1 MSSENRPTVPNSL
14 NEHWMPFT
22 SNKEFKAN
30 PRLITEA
37 KGVYLKTHHGKT
49 QIDGSSGLFCNP
61 LGHGR
66 REIIEA
72 VTKQLETLDYAQP
85 FQQGFGGSFE
95 LATRIAKHT
104 PGDLNR
110 IFYTICGST
119 AVETAIK
126 IAIAYHRAKGDSKR
140 FRFVGRERAYH
151 GMNIGATSVGGMIH
165 NVKTFASVLMP
176 GVLHIRHTHL
186 PEHKFVS
193 GQPETGVE
201 LANDLERICEN
212 FGGENI
218 AACIVEPVA
227 GSTGCLVPPKGYL
240 EKLREICD
248 KHGILLI
255 FDEVITGW
263 GRMGSVF
270 ASQEFGVVPD
280 MMTLAKATT
289 NGVVPMGV
297 VACKEEM
304 YDAVMDASPMGTVE
318 LFHGYTY
325 SGIPVSV
332 AAALAV
338 QDIFEKEDIFNR
350 VKGMVSYFQESIFSL
365 KDLESVA
372 NIRGQGL
379 MAGIDMKLN
388 TKPGKAGFEAF
399 KACYE
404 AGVNFKAT
412 GDCLIIAP
420 QFICEKKHIDEI
432 IDKLRTGI
440 SPIIKKI
447 KRTSSSLLK

>member
-1 MSSENRPTVPNSL
+1 MSSEKRPSVPNSL

-22 SNKEFKAN
+22 SNKDFKNN

-66 REIIEA
+66 REITEA

-95 LATRIAKHT
+95 LATKIAKHT
-104 PGDLNR
+104 PGDLNK

-151 GMNIGATSVGGMIH
+151 GMNIGATSVGGMIN

-176 GVLHIRHTHL
+176 GVLHMRHTHL

-193 GQPETGVE
+193 GQPETGAE
-201 LANDLERICEN
+201 LANDLERFCAN

-240 EKLREICD
+240 QKLREICD

-255 FDEVITGW
+255 FDEVICGW

-270 ASQEFGVVPD
+270 ASQEFDVVPD

-297 VACKEEM
+297 VACKDEM
-304 YDAVMDASPMGTVE
+304 YDAVMDSSPMGAVE

-338 QDIFEKEDIFNR
+338 QDIFEKDDIFNR
-350 VKGMVSYFQESIFSL
+350 VRELAPYFQEKIFSL
-365 KDLESVA
+365 KDIESIE

-388 TKPGKAGFEAF
+388 TKPGKAGYETF

-432 IDKLRTGI
+432 VDKLRTGI
-440 SPIIKKI
+440 LNYQKNQKN
-447 KRTSSSLLK
+447 

>member
-1 MSSENRPTVPNSL
+1 MSSENRTSVPNSL

-22 SNKEFKAN
+22 SNKDFKAN

-66 REIIEA
+66 REITEA

-104 PGDLNR
+104 PGDLNK
-110 IFYTICGST
+110 IFYTICGSS

-126 IAIAYHRAKGDSKR
+126 IAIAYHRAKGDGKR

-151 GMNIGATSVGGMIH
+151 GMNIGATSVGGMIN
-165 NVKTFASVLMP
+165 NVKTFASILMP
-176 GVLHIRHTHL
+176 GVLHMRHTHL

-193 GQPETGVE
+193 GQPETGAE
-201 LANDLERICEN
+201 IANDLERICEN

-388 TKPGKAGFEAF
+388 TKPGKAGFETF

-412 GDCLIIAP
+412 GDCLI
-420 QFICEKKHIDEI
+420 
-432 IDKLRTGI
+432 
-440 SPIIKKI
+440 
-447 KRTSSSLLK
+447 

>member
-1 MSSENRPTVPNSL
+1 MSSENRTGVPNSL

-22 SNKEFKAN
+22 SNRDFKAN

-49 QIDGSSGLFCNP
+49 MIDGSSGLFCNP

-66 REIIEA
+66 KEIIEA
-72 VTKQLETLDYAQP
+72 VTKQLQTLDYCQP

-95 LATRIAKHT
+95 LATKISKHT
-104 PGDLNR
+104 PDDLNK

-126 IAIAYHRAKGDSKR
+126 IAIAYHRSKGDSKR

-151 GMNIGATSVGGMIH
+151 GMNLGATSVGGMVN
-165 NVKTFASVLMP
+165 NVKTFASILMP

-186 PEHKFVS
+186 AEHKFIS
-193 GQPETGVE
+193 GQPETGAE
-201 LANDLERICEN
+201 LANDLERICAN

-240 EKLREICD
+240 ERLREICD
-248 KHGILLI
+248 NHGILLI

-263 GRMGSVF
+263 GRFGSVF
-270 ASQEFGVVPD
+270 ASQEFGVIPD
-280 MMTLAKATT
+280 MMTMAKATT
-289 NGVVPMGV
+289 NGIVPMGI
-297 VACKEEM
+297 VACKDEI
-304 YDAVMDASPMGTVE
+304 YDSVMDASPMGSVE

-338 QDIFEKEDIFNR
+338 QEIFEKDDIFNR
-350 VKGMVSYFQESIFSL
+350 VKDLAPYFQKGIFSL
-365 KDLESVA
+365 KDLESID
-372 NIRGQGL
+372 NIRGYGL
-379 MAGIDMKLN
+379 MAGIDIKLN
-388 TKPGKAGFEAF
+388 TKPGKAGFECF

-440 SPIIKKI
+440 LNYSKN
-447 KRTSSSLLK
+447 LKN

>member
-1 MSSENRPTVPNSL
+1 MSSENRTSVPNSL

-22 SNKEFKAN
+22 SNKDFKAN

-66 REIIEA
+66 REITEA
-72 VTKQLETLDYAQP
+72 VTKQLEKLDYVQP

-95 LATRIAKHT
+95 LATRISKHT
-104 PGDLNR
+104 PGDLNK
-110 IFYTICGST
+110 IFYTICGSS

-126 IAIAYHRAKGDSKR
+126 IAIAYHRAKGDGKR
-140 FRFVGRERAYH
+140 FRFIGRERAYH

-176 GVLHIRHTHL
+176 GVLHMRHTHL

-193 GQPETGVE
+193 GQPETGAE

-240 EKLREICD
+240 QKLREICD

-304 YDAVMDASPMGTVE
+304 YDAVMDASPLGTVE

-338 QDIFEKEDIFNR
+338 QDIFEKDDIFNR
-350 VKGMVSYFQESIFSL
+350 VKELVPYFQKSIFSL
-365 KDLESVA
+365 KDLESIA

-388 TKPGKAGFEAF
+388 TKPGKAGFETF
-399 KACYE
+399 KSCYE

-432 IDKLRTGI
+432 VDKVRTGI
-440 SPIIKKI
+440 VNYQKNQKN
-447 KRTSSSLLK
+447 

>member
-1 MSSENRPTVPNSL
+1 MSSENKFKMPNSL

-22 SNKEFKAN
+22 SNKDFKAS

-37 KGVYLKTHHGKT
+37 KGVYLKTHNGKT

-66 REIIEA
+66 KEITEA
-72 VTKQLETLDYAQP
+72 VSKQLETLDYAQP

-95 LATRIAKHT
+95 LATKIAKHT
-104 PGDLNR
+104 PGDLNK

-126 IAIAYHRAKGDSKR
+126 IAIAYHRAKGDGKR

-151 GMNIGATSVGGMIH
+151 GMNIGATSVGGMIN

-176 GVLHIRHTHL
+176 GVLHMRHTHL

-193 GQPETGVE
+193 GQPETGAE
-201 LANDLERICEN
+201 IANDLERICEN

-255 FDEVITGW
+255 FDEVICGW

-280 MMTLAKATT
+280 MITMAKATT

-297 VACKEEM
+297 VACKDEM
-304 YDAVMDASPMGTVE
+304 YDAVMDASPMGAVE

-388 TKPGKAGFEAF
+388 TKPGKAGFETF
-399 KACYE
+399 KSCYE

-432 IDKLRTGI
+432 VDKVRTGI
-440 SPIIKKI
+440 VNYQKNQKN
-447 KRTSSSLLK
+447 

>member
-1 MSSENRPTVPNSL
+1 MSSENKFKMPNSL

-22 SNKEFKAN
+22 SNKDFKEN
-30 PRLITEA
+30 PRLIVEA
-37 KGVYLKTHHGKT
+37 KGVYLKNHQGKT
-49 QIDGSSGLFCNP
+49 QIDASSGLFCNP

-66 REIIEA
+66 EEIIEA
-72 VTKQLETLDYAQP
+72 ITKQLKTVDYAQP

-95 LATRIAKHT
+95 LATKISKHT
-104 PGDLNR
+104 PGNLNR

-126 IAIAYHRAKGDSKR
+126 ISVAYHKARGEGQR

-151 GMNIGATSVGGMIH
+151 GMNIGATSVGGMVN

-176 GVLHIRHTHL
+176 GVVHMRHTHL
-186 PEHKFVS
+186 PEHKFIS
-193 GQPETGVE
+193 GQPETGAE
-201 LANDLERICEN
+201 LANDLERICAN

-227 GSTGCLVPPKGYL
+227 GSTDL
-240 EKLREICD
+240 
-248 KHGILLI
+248 
-255 FDEVITGW
+255 
-263 GRMGSVF
+263 
-270 ASQEFGVVPD
+270 
-280 MMTLAKATT
+280 MTMAKATT
-289 NGVVPMGV
+289 NGISPMGV
-297 VACKEEM
+297 VACKEEI
-304 YDAVMDASPMGTVE
+304 YDAIMDNSPKGTIE

-350 VKGMVSYFQESIFSL
+350 SKEMAPYFQEAIFSL
-365 KDLESVA
+365 KDIDVVE
-372 NIRGQGL
+372 NIRGYGM
-379 MAGIDMKLN
+379 MAGIDMKMDK
-388 TKPGKAGFEAF
+388 KPGVAGFTCF
-399 KACYE
+399 KHCYD

-420 QFICEKKHIDEI
+420 MFISEKKHIDEI
-432 IDKLRTGI
+432 IEKLRTGI
-440 SPIIKKI
+440 NNYAKSKKN
-447 KRTSSSLLK
+447 

>member
-1 MSSENRPTVPNSL
+1 MSSENRPSVPNSL

-22 SNKEFKAN
+22 SNRDFKAN

-66 REIIEA
+66 REITEA

-95 LATRIAKHT
+95 LATKIAKHT
-104 PGDLNR
+104 PGDLNK

-151 GMNIGATSVGGMIH
+151 GMNIGATSVGGMIN

-176 GVLHIRHTHL
+176 GVLHMRHTHL
-186 PEHKFVS
+186 PEHKFIS
-193 GQPETGVE
+193 GQPETGAE
-201 LANDLERICEN
+201 MADDLERICEN

-240 EKLREICD
+240 QKLRQICD

-255 FDEVITGW
+255 FDEVICGW

-297 VACKEEM
+297 VACKDDM
-304 YDAVMDASPMGTVE
+304 YDAVMDSSPHGAIE

-338 QDIFEKEDIFNR
+338 QDIFEKEDIFNK
-350 VKGMVSYFQESIFSL
+350 VKDMVSYFQKSIFSL
-365 KDLESVA
+365 KDLDSVV

-388 TKPGKAGFEAF
+388 TKPGKAGFETF
-399 KACYE
+399 KSCYE

-440 SPIIKKI
+440 QNYQKNQKN
-447 KRTSSSLLK
+447 

>member
-1 MSSENRPTVPNSL
+1 ML
-14 NEHWMPFT
+14 
-22 SNKEFKAN
+22 
-30 PRLITEA
+30 
-37 KGVYLKTHHGKT
+37 
-49 QIDGSSGLFCNP
+49 DGFP
-61 LGHGR
+61 
-66 REIIEA
+66 
-72 VTKQLETLDYAQP
+72 
-85 FQQGFGGSFE
+85 
-95 LATRIAKHT
+95 
-104 PGDLNR
+104 
-110 IFYTICGST
+110 
-119 AVETAIK
+119 AIK

-151 GMNIGATSVGGMIH
+151 GMNIGATSVGGMIN

-176 GVLHIRHTHL
+176 GVLHMRHTHL

-193 GQPETGVE
+193 GQPETGAE
-201 LANDLERICEN
+201 IANDLERICEN

-240 EKLREICD
+240 QKLREICD

-255 FDEVITGW
+255 FDEVICGW

-270 ASQEFGVVPD
+270 AAQEFGVVPD
-280 MMTLAKATT
+280 MMTMAKATT

-297 VACKEEM
+297 VACKDEM
-304 YDAVMDASPMGTVE
+304 YDAVMDASPMGAVE

-350 VKGMVSYFQESIFSL
+350 VKELVPYFQKSIFSL

-379 MAGIDMKLN
+379 MAGIDMKLK

-432 IDKLRTGI
+432 VDKVRTGI
-440 SPIIKKI
+440 INYQKNQKN
-447 KRTSSSLLK
+447 